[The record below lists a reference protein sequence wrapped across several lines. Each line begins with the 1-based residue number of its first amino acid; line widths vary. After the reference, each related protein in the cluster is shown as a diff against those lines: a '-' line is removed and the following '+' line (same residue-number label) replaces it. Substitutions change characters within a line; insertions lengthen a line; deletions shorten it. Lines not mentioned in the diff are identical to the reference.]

1 MPYLRKRTAGLPDAL
16 LLPLVGNVVDAPL
29 DVGQLTHW
37 QAALQPLDVE
47 GGVVLQVRLLL
58 DDGKGFHSR
67 CFTVTIL
74 VAKIN
79 RNTVATA

>member
-1 MPYLRKRTAGLPDAL
+1 MLYLCKRTVGLPDGL

-29 DVGQLTHW
+29 DVGQLTLR

-58 DDGKGFHSR
+58 DDGKGFHFGW
-67 CFTVTIL
+67 FTMMTPEAEIQ
-74 VAKIN
+74 I
-79 RNTVATA
+79 

>member
-1 MPYLRKRTAGLPDAL
+1 MPYLRKRTVCLPDAL

-47 GGVVLQVRLLL
+47 RGVVLQVRLLL
-58 DDGKGFHSR
+58 DDGKGFHFG
-67 CFTVTIL
+67 CFTATTLDAEI
-74 VAKIN
+74 KI
-79 RNTVATA
+79 